1 MNPRPDA
8 AKWSNHDNQPSKAKP
23 SPFIESENGSTAAE
37 RRASKTVVLQSPG
50 VANGE
55 SSEDVP
61 TETPP
66 PYFPQN
72 PLSPG
77 DERTARKLKLTFYGC
92 AVLLALGLVAMVVAV
107 VYLIRSLL

>member
-1 MNPRPDA
+1 M
-8 AKWSNHDNQPSKAKP
+8 
-23 SPFIESENGSTAAE
+23 
-37 RRASKTVVLQSPG
+37 
-50 VANGE
+50 
-55 SSEDVP
+55 P

-77 DERTARKLKLTFYGC
+77 DEKTAKKLRLTFYGC
-92 AVLLALGLVAMVVAV
+92 AALVALAILAAVVGI